1 MPIKDDSVVKW
12 TTVNGEQ
19 VPEIVVPAEVTI
31 TNTQTGKQ
39 YGSDKEAE
47 DDVSNPATDTE
58 IHHIRRDVKVSVAIH
73 QIIKSIAGDL

>member
-12 TTVNGEQ
+12 TTVNGEK

-31 TNTQTGKQ
+31 TNTKTGKQ

-58 IHHIRRDVKVSVAIH
+58 IKHIRRDVKVSVAIH
-73 QIIKSIAGDL
+73 KIIKSIAGDL

>member
-12 TTVNGEQ
+12 TTVNGEK

-31 TNTQTGKQ
+31 TNTETGKQ
-39 YGSDKEAE
+39 YGSDKEAD
-47 DDVSNPATDTE
+47 DDVNNPATDTK

-73 QIIKSIAGDL
+73 KIIESIAGDL

>member
-31 TNTQTGKQ
+31 TNTKTGKQ

-58 IHHIRRDVKVSVAIH
+58 IKHIRRDVKVSVAIH
-73 QIIKSIAGDL
+73 KIIKSIAGDL

>member
-12 TTVNGEQ
+12 VEINGEQ

-31 TNTQTGKQ
+31 TNTKTGKL

-47 DDVSNPATDTE
+47 DDVANPATDTE
-58 IHHIRRDVKVSVAIH
+58 VIHIRRDVKVSVAIH
-73 QIIKSIAGDL
+73 KIIKSIVGSL

>member
-12 TTVNGEQ
+12 TTVNGEK

-31 TNTQTGKQ
+31 TNTETGKQ
-39 YGSDKEAE
+39 YGSDKEAD
-47 DDVSNPATDTE
+47 DDVNNPATDTK

-73 QIIKSIAGDL
+73 KIIKSIAGEL

>member
-12 TTVNGEQ
+12 VEINGEQ

-31 TNTQTGKQ
+31 TNTKTGKL

-47 DDVSNPATDTE
+47 DDVVNPATDTE
-58 IHHIRRDVKVSVAIH
+58 VKHIRRDVKVSVAIH
-73 QIIKSIAGDL
+73 KIIKSIVGDL